1 MPGDDATARYRNYL
15 ATFGITQPGDRVVE
29 QRGSERGGVRFFA
42 YADGAGLRL
51 KAAVTPD
58 GLVTPGPQRD
68 DDWHGFLAAIGDA
81 EAAADRIAWLESD
94 EAERPHG
101 FPIPPWTVAGPA
113 SLQTTA
119 QQSIQFS
126 NAALR
131 EIPDESFVM
140 LGSHQAGENLHA
152 SRLDNEIV
160 VATPEFDAPH
170 LFDAQPAALC
180 AIIKRKLLQGNNAMR
195 DAM

>member
-15 ATFGITQPGDRVVE
+15 VTFGITQPGDRVVE

-119 QQSIQFS
+119 DEVTFVGSFLPSGIAVPQQWTIRAQRG
-126 NAALR
+126 APA
-131 EIPDESFVM
+131 EITF
-140 LGSHQAGENLHA
+140 
-152 SRLDNEIV
+152 
-160 VATPEFDAPH
+160 AP
-170 LFDAQPAALC
+170 
-180 AIIKRKLLQGNNAMR
+180 
-195 DAM
+195 